1 LFYGVIPMGS
11 HWGHDKVY
19 QRAKSE
25 GYRSRA
31 AYKLL
36 EIQKRFAVIRRSDNV
51 VDLGAAPGSWLQV
64 ARALTD
70 GRVLG
75 IDLSPIPPITGVQTI
90 EGDFTDTALQEQVRA
105 ELGVVNVI
113 VSDAAPKLSGHKSYD
128 QARTMALGEE
138 ALRFACNTV
147 KPGGNF
153 VVKSFQGTDFSALY
167 SETKRH
173 FHTARTYVTQ
183 ATRKGSTELYIIG
196 KNFRD

>member
-1 LFYGVIPMGS
+1 MVSG
-11 HWGHDKVY
+11 WGHDRIY
-19 QRAKSE
+19 QKAKRE

-75 IDLSPIPPITGVQTI
+75 IDLAPIPPIDGVETM
-90 EGDFTDTALQEQVRA
+90 EGDLADRALQEQVKA

-113 VSDAAPKLSGHKSYD
+113 ISDAAPKLSGHKSYD
-128 QARTMALGEE
+128 QARAIALGEE
-138 ALRFACNTV
+138 ALNFACTTL

-153 VVKSFQGTDFSALY
+153 VVKSFQGTDFLALY
-167 SETKRH
+167 SDTKRH

-183 ATRKGSTELYIIG
+183 ATRKGSTELYIIA
-196 KNFRD
+196 KNFTG

>member
-1 LFYGVIPMGS
+1 MGS
-11 HWGHDKVY
+11 HWGDDKVY
-19 QRAKSE
+19 QKAKSE

-36 EIQKRFAVIRRSDNV
+36 EIQRRFAVIRRSDNV

-70 GRVLG
+70 GRVVG
-75 IDLSPIPPITGVQTI
+75 IDLSPIPPIVGVETI
-90 EGDFTDTALQEQVRA
+90 EGDLADTAIQAQVKT

-113 VSDAAPKLSGHKSYD
+113 VCDAAPRLSGHKSYD
-128 QARTMALGEE
+128 QARAMALGEE
-138 ALRFACNTV
+138 ALRFACNTL

-153 VVKSFQGTDFSALY
+153 VVKSFQGADFSTRK

-173 FHTARTYVTQ
+173 FHSVKTCITQ

-196 KNFRD
+196 KNFIS

>member
-1 LFYGVIPMGS
+1 MGS

-19 QRAKSE
+19 QKARSE

-31 AYKLL
+31 AYKLM
-36 EIQKRFAVIRRSDNV
+36 EIQRHFHVIRASDNV

-64 ARALTD
+64 LRTLTH

-75 IDLSPIPPITGVQTI
+75 IDLSPIPPIDGVDTI
-90 EGDFTDTALQEQVRA
+90 EGDLSDTGIQEQA
-105 ELGVVNVI
+105 KTLLGVVNV
-113 VSDAAPKLSGHKSYD
+113 VVCDAAPKLSGHKSYD
-128 QARTMALGEE
+128 QARAMALGQE
-138 ALRFACNTV
+138 ALRFTCNIL

-153 VVKSFQGTDFSALY
+153 VVKSFQGTDFSDLY

-173 FHTARTYVTQ
+173 FFSVKTCVTQ

-196 KNFRD
+196 KNFIG

>member
-1 LFYGVIPMGS
+1 MGS

-19 QRAKSE
+19 QKAKSE

-75 IDLSPIPPITGVQTI
+75 IDLSPIPPIAGVQTM
-90 EGDFTDTALQEQVRA
+90 EGDLADPALQVRVKA
-105 ELGVVNVI
+105 ELGVVNVVI
-113 VSDAAPKLSGHKSYD
+113 SDAAPRLSGHKSYD
-128 QARTMALGEE
+128 QARAIALGEE
-138 ALRFACNTV
+138 ALNFACSTV

-173 FHTARTYVTQ
+173 FHTARTYMAQ

-196 KNFRD
+196 KNFRDSHP